1 MKYIP
6 ITIDLLALHQPI
18 PVDVWAPDGRLLLKR
33 GQSIDSLEDKDLLRV
48 HQAST
53 HEADARAWR
62 RSHERVIRQLLRE
75 GATVEVIAASRLPSV
90 IEEIDYVVGKE
101 VLGGWLDLQELLRGM
116 LYQGDATLNALE
128 RLEGIE
134 NRAQELLLSDP
145 DECLFT
151 LFLALPDLSLGY
163 CATHAL
169 LCAVVCELTAAKL
182 EMPLPN
188 RKVLFRCALIMNIG
202 MARDQDSLASQST
215 PPNEAQRKLI
225 KEHPQLSLDIL
236 RAFGLLDE
244 DQLDIV
250 RWHHEHDALPDLVK
264 DSLSQRILCTA
275 DSFVAKMAPR
285 KTRQAISPLGAAK
298 ALFLKTADDAKRLSS
313 AMTTAIGFYP
323 PGTYVQLVNGETAV
337 AIARGLRAN
346 TPQVLTIIKADGM
359 PVSKYI
365 PRDTGDP
372 AFAIQVP
379 VNAKTIKVKV
389 SLEKVS
395 KEIKALGTRRL

>member
-1 MKYIP
+1 MKYVP
-6 ITIDLLALHQPI
+6 LTIELLALNQTI

-33 GQSIDSLEDKDLLRV
+33 GQCIDSPDDKALLRV

-53 HEADARAWR
+53 TEADARAWR
-62 RSHERVIRQLLRE
+62 RSHERVLRQMLRE
-75 GATVEVIAASRLPSV
+75 GASVETIAHTPLPAV

-101 VLGGWLDLQELLRGM
+101 VQGGWLDLQELLRGM
-116 LYQGDATLNALE
+116 LYQGEATQNALE

-134 NRAQELLLSDP
+134 KRARELLASDP

-151 LFLALPDLSLGY
+151 LFQALPDLSLGY

-169 LCAVVCELTAAKL
+169 LCAVVCELTAEKL
-182 EMPLPN
+182 EMALPN
-188 RKVLFRCALIMNIG
+188 RKVLFRSALVMNIG
-202 MARDQDSLASQST
+202 MARDQDSLANQST
-215 PPNEAQRKLI
+215 PPNMAQRKLI

-236 RAFGLLDE
+236 RVFGLLDE

-250 RWHHEHDALPDLVK
+250 RWHHAHDAMPDLVK
-264 DSLSQRILCTA
+264 DALSQRILCTA

-298 ALFLKTADDAKRLSS
+298 ALFLQTATDAQRLSS

-323 PGTYVQLVNGETAV
+323 PGTYVQLVNGEIAV
-337 AIARGLRAN
+337 AMARGIRAN

-359 PVSKYI
+359 PLSKYI

-372 AFAIQVP
+372 AFAVQAP
-379 VNAKTIKVKV
+379 VNAETIKVKV

-395 KEIKALGTRRL
+395 REIKALGTRMQ

>member
-62 RSHERVIRQLLRE
+62 RSHERVLRQLLRE
-75 GATVEVIAASRLPSV
+75 GATVEVIAASKLPAV

-101 VLGGWLDLQELLRGM
+101 VQGGWLDLQELLRGM

-134 NRAQELLLSDP
+134 NRARELLASDP

-151 LFLALPDLSLGY
+151 LFQALPDLSLGY

-169 LCAVVCELTAAKL
+169 LCAVVCELTAEKL

-188 RKVLFRCALIMNIG
+188 RKVLFRAALIMNIG

-250 RWHHEHDALPDLVK
+250 RWHHEHDAMPDLVK

-275 DSFVAKMAPR
+275 DGFVAKMAPR

-359 PVSKYI
+359 PLSKYI

-372 AFAIQVP
+372 AFAIQAP
-379 VNAKTIKVKV
+379 LNAKNIKVKV

-395 KEIKALGTRRL
+395 REIKALGTRTM

>member
-6 ITIDLLALHQPI
+6 IAIDLLALNQPI

-33 GQSIDSLEDKDLLRV
+33 GQSIDSAEDKDLLRV
-48 HQAST
+48 HHAST
-53 HEADARAWR
+53 HEADARAWK
-62 RSHERVIRQLLRE
+62 RSHERVLRQLLRE
-75 GATVEVIAASRLPSV
+75 GATVEVIAASKLPAV
-90 IEEIDYVVGKE
+90 IEEIDYVIGKE
-101 VLGGWLDLQELLRGM
+101 VQGGWLDLQELLRGM

-134 NRAQELLLSDP
+134 NRARELLASDP

-151 LFLALPDLSLGY
+151 LFQALPDLSLGY

-169 LCAVVCELTAAKL
+169 LCAVVCELTAEKL

-188 RKVLFRCALIMNIG
+188 RKVLFRAALIMNIG

-250 RWHHEHDALPDLVK
+250 RWHHEHDAMPDLVK

-275 DSFVAKMAPR
+275 DGFVAKMAPR

-372 AFAIQVP
+372 AFAIQLP

>member
-6 ITIDLLALHQPI
+6 IAIDLLALNQPI

-33 GQSIDSLEDKDLLRV
+33 GQSIDSAEDKDLLRV
-48 HQAST
+48 HHAST
-53 HEADARAWR
+53 HEADARAWK
-62 RSHERVIRQLLRE
+62 RSHERVLRQLLRE
-75 GATVEVIAASRLPSV
+75 GATVEVIAASKLPAV

-101 VLGGWLDLQELLRGM
+101 VQGGWLDLQELLRGM

-134 NRAQELLLSDP
+134 NRARELLASDP

-151 LFLALPDLSLGY
+151 LFQALPDLSLGY

-169 LCAVVCELTAAKL
+169 LCAVVCELTAEKL

-188 RKVLFRCALIMNIG
+188 RKVLFRAALIMNIG

-250 RWHHEHDALPDLVK
+250 RWHHEHDAMPDLVK

-275 DSFVAKMAPR
+275 DGFVAKMAPR

-359 PVSKYI
+359 PLSKYI

-372 AFAIQVP
+372 AFAIHAP
-379 VNAKTIKVKV
+379 LNAKTIKVKV

-395 KEIKALGTRRL
+395 REIKALGTRTM

>member
-6 ITIDLLALHQPI
+6 ITVELLALNQTI

-33 GQSIDSLEDKDLLRV
+33 GQSIASNDDKDLLRV
-48 HQAST
+48 HHAST
-53 HEADARAWR
+53 TEADARAWQ
-62 RSHERVIRQLLRE
+62 RSHERIIRQMLRE
-75 GATVEVIAASRLPSV
+75 GASVEAIGASRLPAV

-101 VLGGWLDLQELLRGM
+101 VQGGWLDLQELLRGM
-116 LYQGDATLNALE
+116 LYQGEATLNALE

-134 NRAQELLLSDP
+134 KRALELLASDP

-151 LFLALPDLSLGY
+151 LFQALPDLSLGY

-169 LCAVVCELTAAKL
+169 LTAVVCELTAEKL
-182 EMPLPN
+182 EMPRLS
-188 RKVLFRCALIMNIG
+188 RQVLFRSALIMNIG
-202 MARDQDSLASQST
+202 MARDQDALASQST
-215 PPNEAQRKLI
+215 PPNDAQRQLI
-225 KEHPQLSLDIL
+225 KEHPERSLAIL

-250 RWHHEHDALPDLVK
+250 RWHHAPPAAPSLVK
-264 DSLSQRILCTA
+264 HSLSQRILCTA

-298 ALFLKTADDAKRLSS
+298 ALFLNAADDAKRLGS

-323 PGTYVQLVNGETAV
+323 PGTYVELVNGETAV
-337 AIARGLRAN
+337 AMARGLRAN

-359 PVSKYI
+359 PLSKYI
-365 PRDTGDP
+365 ARDTGDP
-372 AFAIQVP
+372 DFAIRAP
-379 VNAKTIKVKV
+379 VNAEKIKVKV

-395 KEIKALGTRRL
+395 RELKAWKDRTQ

>member
-151 LFLALPDLSLGY
+151 LFQALPDLSLGY

-250 RWHHEHDALPDLVK
+250 RWHHEHDAMPDLVK

-372 AFAIQVP
+372 AFAIQLP

>member
-6 ITIDLLALHQPI
+6 IAIDLLALNQPI

-33 GQSIDSLEDKDLLRV
+33 GQSIDSAEDKDLLRV
-48 HQAST
+48 HHAST
-53 HEADARAWR
+53 HEADARAWK
-62 RSHERVIRQLLRE
+62 RSHERVLRQLLRE
-75 GATVEVIAASRLPSV
+75 GATVEVIAASKLPAV

-101 VLGGWLDLQELLRGM
+101 VQGGWLDLQELLRGM

-134 NRAQELLLSDP
+134 NRARELLASDP

-151 LFLALPDLSLGY
+151 LFQALPDLSLGY

-169 LCAVVCELTAAKL
+169 LCAVVCELTAEKL

-188 RKVLFRCALIMNIG
+188 RKVLFRAALIMNIG

-250 RWHHEHDALPDLVK
+250 RWHHEHDAMPDLVK

-275 DSFVAKMAPR
+275 DGFVAKMAPR

-359 PVSKYI
+359 PLSKYI

-372 AFAIQVP
+372 AFAIHAP
-379 VNAKTIKVKV
+379 LNAKTIKVKV

-395 KEIKALGTRRL
+395 REIKALGPRPL

>member
-6 ITIDLLALHQPI
+6 IAIDLLALNQPI

-33 GQSIDSLEDKDLLRV
+33 GQSIDSAEDKDLLRV
-48 HQAST
+48 HHAST
-53 HEADARAWR
+53 HEADARAWK
-62 RSHERVIRQLLRE
+62 RSHERVLRQLLRE
-75 GATVEVIAASRLPSV
+75 GATVEVIAASKLPAV

-101 VLGGWLDLQELLRGM
+101 VQGGWLDLQELLRGM

-134 NRAQELLLSDP
+134 NRARELLASDP

-151 LFLALPDLSLGY
+151 LFQALPDLSLGY

-169 LCAVVCELTAAKL
+169 LCAVVCELTAEKL
-182 EMPLPN
+182 DMPLPN
-188 RKVLFRCALIMNIG
+188 RKVLFRAALIMNIG

-250 RWHHEHDALPDLVK
+250 RWHHEHDAMPDLVK

-275 DSFVAKMAPR
+275 DGFVAKMAPR

-359 PVSKYI
+359 PLSKYI

-372 AFAIQVP
+372 AFAIHAP
-379 VNAKTIKVKV
+379 LNAKTIKVKV

-395 KEIKALGTRRL
+395 REIKALGTRTM

>member
-6 ITIDLLALHQPI
+6 ITIDLLALKQPI

-33 GQSIDSLEDKDLLRV
+33 GQSIDSAEDKDLLRV

-53 HEADARAWR
+53 HEADARAWK
-62 RSHERVIRQLLRE
+62 RSHERVLRQLLRE
-75 GATVEVIAASRLPSV
+75 GATVEVIAASKLPAV

-101 VLGGWLDLQELLRGM
+101 VQGGWLDLQELLRGM

-134 NRAQELLLSDP
+134 NRARELLASDP

-151 LFLALPDLSLGY
+151 LFQALPDLSLGY

-169 LCAVVCELTAAKL
+169 LCAVVCELTAEKL
-182 EMPLPN
+182 DMPLPN
-188 RKVLFRCALIMNIG
+188 RKVLFRAALIMNIG

-215 PPNEAQRKLI
+215 PPSEAQRKLI

-359 PVSKYI
+359 PLSKYI

-372 AFAIQVP
+372 AFAIHAP
-379 VNAKTIKVKV
+379 LNAKTIKVKV

-395 KEIKALGTRRL
+395 REIKALGTRAM

>member
-6 ITIDLLALHQPI
+6 IAIDLLALNQPI

-33 GQSIDSLEDKDLLRV
+33 GQSIDSAEDKDLLRV
-48 HQAST
+48 HHAST
-53 HEADARAWR
+53 HEADARAWK
-62 RSHERVIRQLLRE
+62 RSHERVLRQLLRE
-75 GATVEVIAASRLPSV
+75 GATVEVIAASKLPAV
-90 IEEIDYVVGKE
+90 IEEIDYVIGKE
-101 VLGGWLDLQELLRGM
+101 VQGGWLDLQELLRGM

-134 NRAQELLLSDP
+134 NRARELLASDP

-151 LFLALPDLSLGY
+151 LFQALPDLSLGY

-169 LCAVVCELTAAKL
+169 LCAVVCELTAEKL

-188 RKVLFRCALIMNIG
+188 RKVLFRAALIMNIG

-250 RWHHEHDALPDLVK
+250 RWHHEHDAMPDLVK

-275 DSFVAKMAPR
+275 DGFVAKMAPR

-298 ALFLKTADDAKRLSS
+298 ALFLKTADDAKRLSA

-372 AFAIQVP
+372 AFAIQLP

>member
-151 LFLALPDLSLGY
+151 LFQALPDLSLGY

-250 RWHHEHDALPDLVK
+250 RWHHEHDAMPDLVK

>member
-6 ITIDLLALHQPI
+6 IAIDLLALNQPI

-33 GQSIDSLEDKDLLRV
+33 GQSIDSAEDKDLLRV
-48 HQAST
+48 HHAST
-53 HEADARAWR
+53 HEADARAWK
-62 RSHERVIRQLLRE
+62 RSHERVLRQLLRE
-75 GATVEVIAASRLPSV
+75 GATVEVIAASKLPAV

-101 VLGGWLDLQELLRGM
+101 VQGGWLDLQELLRGM

-134 NRAQELLLSDP
+134 NRARELLASDP

-151 LFLALPDLSLGY
+151 LFQALPDLSLGY

-169 LCAVVCELTAAKL
+169 LCAVVCELTAEKL
-182 EMPLPN
+182 DMPLPN
-188 RKVLFRCALIMNIG
+188 RKVLFRAALIMNIG

-215 PPNEAQRKLI
+215 PPSEAQRKLI

-250 RWHHEHDALPDLVK
+250 RWHHEHDAMPDLVK

-359 PVSKYI
+359 PLSKYI

-372 AFAIQVP
+372 AFAIHAP
-379 VNAKTIKVKV
+379 LNAKTIKVKV

-395 KEIKALGTRRL
+395 REIKALGTRTM